1 MWTLAFK
8 PSVESKDTKKIFG
21 LDWNTIDEDIQNL
34 KSDPLPPGVK
44 KIKKGKD
51 AHYRIRRGPFRI
63 GYKLDF
69 GKKIIRIM
77 YVKRRT
83 ESTYR

>member
-8 PSVESKDTKKIFG
+8 PSVESKDTKKISKQ
-21 LDWNTIDEDIQNL
+21 DWNAIDEDIQDL
-34 KSDPLPPGVK
+34 KSEPLPPGVK

-69 GKKIIRIM
+69 GEKLIRIM
-77 YVKRRT
+77 YVRRRT

>member
-1 MWTLAFK
+1 MWTLFFK
-8 PSVESKDTKKIFG
+8 PSVESKDTKKISKP
-21 LDWNTIDEDIQNL
+21 DWAAIDEDIQSL

-69 GKKIIRIM
+69 KEKIIRIM

>member
-1 MWTLAFK
+1 MWALSFK
-8 PSVESKDTKKIFG
+8 PSVESKDIKKISKP
-21 LDWNTIDEDIQNL
+21 DWGAIDEDIQSL

-51 AHYRIRRGPFRI
+51 AHYRIRRWPFRI
-63 GYKLDF
+63 GYKLYF

-77 YVKRRT
+77 YVRRRT